1 MCYTKSIIADI
12 LRIMNE
18 VAERPYFN
26 KKFSVPLSKKNS
38 LAPLAQTQFLENVLW
53 KLILFKIIKKYNFK
67 NKKNYLKLI
76 PEIISQINSLKI
88 L

>member
-1 MCYTKSIIADI
+1 MLVVAYGNLFYLKLLKNII
-12 LRIMNE
+12 
-18 VAERPYFN
+18 
-26 KKFSVPLSKKNS
+26 SKITISRKC
-38 LAPLAQTQFLENVLW
+38 VM